1 MQGAYCRMGS
11 QATLGQTEGLLTW
24 PRDRP
29 LSKFGG
35 VGVTGAPGSLKMSD
49 FMALT
54 ELLLG
59 RGQGSEGG
67 PERAGW
73 EFAERCRVGM
83 TSLNLPVGPQTTVV
97 SAS

>member
-1 MQGAYCRMGS
+1 
-11 QATLGQTEGLLTW
+11 
-24 PRDRP
+24 
-29 LSKFGG
+29 
-35 VGVTGAPGSLKMSD
+35 MSD